1 MSRKVLIAITAA
13 VVLGAAIASAG
24 PATAMPLA
32 SQVQSQALLDHTMV
46 VPVNQH
52 KKSSKKYHKPRV
64 TFGVTVPGVA
74 VYPGFY
80 AGSYYHPYVHVDRGA
95 PYHCHRW
102 ADQYGH
108 HQELCH
114 RHW

>member
-1 MSRKVLIAITAA
+1 MPTKALIVVTAA
-13 VVLGAAIASAG
+13 FVLGAIGWAG

-32 SQVQSQALLDHTMV
+32 SQIQSHVQFDHTMV
-46 VPVNQH
+46 VPVNRH
-52 KKSSKKYHKPRV
+52 KAKHHKPRV
-64 TFGVTVPGVA
+64 TFGITVPGVA

-80 AGSYYHPYVHVDRGA
+80 AGSYYHPYVHVDQGA

-108 HQELCH
+108 HQEMCH